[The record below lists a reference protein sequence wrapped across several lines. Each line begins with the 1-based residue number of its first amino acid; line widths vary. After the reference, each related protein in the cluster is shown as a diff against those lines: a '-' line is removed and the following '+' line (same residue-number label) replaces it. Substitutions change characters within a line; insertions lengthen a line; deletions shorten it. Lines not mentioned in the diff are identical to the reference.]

1 MPPSKRW
8 PKLVLTAVPV
18 LIVIAGAGVRTY
30 ESFQPETKKAIRLV
44 KESNSR
50 KENFTIQQYLYTTVY
65 HRADIGEALTIEG
78 WRASPSAES
87 AEETVVD
94 FVYRDSEGTHVATW
108 SANVSKKSVAPKSE
122 PARDLSWH

>member
-1 MPPSKRW
+1 MIPQKLW
-8 PKLVLTAVPV
+8 PRLVLIVVPV
-18 LIVIAGAGVRTY
+18 LIVIVGGGVRTY
-30 ESFQPETKKAIRLV
+30 EGLQPETKKAIRLV

-65 HRADIGEALTIEG
+65 HRADLGEALAIEG

-108 SANVSKKSVAPKSE
+108 SANVSKKSVAPRNDA
-122 PARDLSWH
+122 ARDLS